1 MIKALREHWPEY
13 LCEAA
18 ELGLFMISAGLFTIL
33 LHHPGSPVLSFI
45 PSEFTRRM
53 LTGIAMGGTA
63 IALVFSP
70 LGKRSGA
77 HFNPAVTLTF
87 WRLGKVKNW
96 DAVFYIVAQ
105 FIGGIAGVFAVT
117 LFVGEAI
124 SHRTVNYAATLP
136 GMQGVIVAFIA
147 ELVIAFVLMSVV
159 LRVSNTPHIA
169 RYTGLFAGAL
179 VAIYITVESPLS
191 GMSMNPARTFG
202 SAFVGNIW
210 TGLWIYFI
218 APIVAMQLAAFV
230 YLRSRRTVYCA
241 KYHHHNSQRCIFNC
255 RFPELLERETVA
267 GGGDAGSTNRGT
279 TQPGSSASAKATAD
293 KPSPATATVSVR

>member
-1 MIKALREHWPEY
+1 MMFRALREHWPEY

-33 LHHPGSPVLSFI
+33 LHHPDSPVVNLI
-45 PSEFTRRM
+45 PNEFTRRM
-53 LTGIAMGGTA
+53 LTGIAMGSTA
-63 IALVFSP
+63 ITLVFSP

-96 DAVFYIVAQ
+96 DAVFYIIAQ

-117 LFVGEAI
+117 LFVRGAV
-124 SHRTVNYAATLP
+124 SHPRVNYAATLP

-147 ELVIAFVLMSVV
+147 EFGIAFVLMSVV
-159 LRVSNTPHIA
+159 LRVSNAPYIA

-179 VAIYITVESPLS
+179 VATYITFEAPLS
-191 GMSMNPARTFG
+191 GMSMNPARTFS
-202 SAFVGNIW
+202 SAFIGHVW

-218 APIVAMQLAAFV
+218 APVLAMQVAAMI
-230 YLRSRRTVYCA
+230 YIRRKGVVYCA
-241 KYHHHNSQRCIFNC
+241 KYHHYNRHRCIFNC
-255 RFPELLERETVA
+255 RFPELLAREAVA
-267 GGGDAGSTNRGT
+267 GRGKAGM
-279 TQPGSSASAKATAD
+279 PGSMPTAVN
-293 KPSPATATVSVR
+293 AQ

>member
-1 MIKALREHWPEY
+1 MMRALREHWPEY

-33 LHHPGSPVLSFI
+33 LHHPKSPILSFI
-45 PSEFTRRM
+45 PSEFVQRM
-53 LTGIAMGGTA
+53 LTGIAMGSTA

-96 DAVFYIVAQ
+96 DVVFYIVAQ
-105 FIGGIAGVFAVT
+105 FVGGIAGVFAVT

-124 SHRTVNYAATLP
+124 AHPTVNYAATLP

-147 ELVIAFVLMSVV
+147 EFLIAFVLMSVV
-159 LRVSNTPHIA
+159 LRVSNTPHLA

-179 VAIYITVESPLS
+179 VATYITLESPLS

-202 SAFVGNIW
+202 SAFVGHLW
-210 TGLWIYFI
+210 MGLWIYFT
-218 APIVAMQLAAFV
+218 APVLAMQVAATI
-230 YLRSRRTVYCA
+230 YLRRNGIVYCA
-241 KYHHHNSQRCIFNC
+241 KYHHYNRHRCIFNC
-255 RFPELLERETVA
+255 RFPELLARETVA
-267 GGGDAGSTNRGT
+267 GGVDAGSARHRKSR
-279 TQPGSSASAKATAD
+279 PGSPPRAT
-293 KPSPATATVSVR
+293 TTVNAQ